1 MNVIVYMGN
10 AEARE
15 IIRYREFYYR
25 NSTLNQK
32 KKVTLDTKFNALIT
46 SYETA
51 VIDSNIL
58 KKINWECMV
67 VDEAHRLKNNES
79 KFFKVSQT
87 IKTKYKVLLTGTP
100 L

>member
-79 KFFKVSQT
+79 KFFKVS
-87 IKTKYKVLLTGTP
+87 
-100 L
+100 

>member
-10 AEARE
+10 AESRE

-25 NSTLNQK
+25 NSTINQK
-32 KKVTLDTKFNALIT
+32 KKVTLDTKFHALIT

-51 VIDSNIL
+51 IIDANIL
-58 KKINWECMV
+58 KKIHWECMV

-79 KFFKVSQT
+79 KFFKVS
-87 IKTKYKVLLTGTP
+87 
-100 L
+100 

>member
-10 AEARE
+10 AESRD

-32 KKVTLDTKFNALIT
+32 KKVTLDTKFHALIT

-51 VIDSNIL
+51 IIDANIL

-79 KFFKVSQT
+79 KFFKVS
-87 IKTKYKVLLTGTP
+87 
-100 L
+100 

>member
-32 KKVTLDTKFNALIT
+32 KKGYIRH
-46 SYETA
+46 
-51 VIDSNIL
+51 
-58 KKINWECMV
+58 KI
-67 VDEAHRLKNNES
+67 
-79 KFFKVSQT
+79 
-87 IKTKYKVLLTGTP
+87 
-100 L
+100 